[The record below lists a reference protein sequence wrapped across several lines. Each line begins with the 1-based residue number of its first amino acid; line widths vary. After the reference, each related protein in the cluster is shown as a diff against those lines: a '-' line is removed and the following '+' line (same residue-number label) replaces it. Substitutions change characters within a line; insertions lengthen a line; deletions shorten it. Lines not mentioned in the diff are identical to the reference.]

1 MNTALQKTACSR
13 HTQVHTH
20 VTEQVS
26 NTSWDKDSTESV
38 GEAKKQL
45 QDMQAIKYKLEKRKR
60 KKKKREKRKTGENI
74 RAEHIRSVSHKVR
87 T

>member
-45 QDMQAIKYKLEKRKR
+45 QDMQAIKYKLEKGTEKR
-60 KKKKREKRKTGENI
+60 KKKKGKKGRW
-74 RAEHIRSVSHKVR
+74 VR
-87 T
+87 I